1 MIKSIFYSQ
10 KIIPKEVV
18 NEVISTVTVPDV
30 RKLGEKCLEEIRNLT
45 IIQVQWHYHATLGFT
60 LNDAQSCKAGS
71 YNFDECYSFDP
82 AKKITRIEVI
92 IAANEYE
99 IYRTSF
105 YSDEETLAQVGFP
118 DEDYVVKNGGRVE
131 IFKIADDEKLIG
143 C

>member
-1 MIKSIFYSQ
+1 
-10 KIIPKEVV
+10 
-18 NEVISTVTVPDV
+18 
-30 RKLGEKCLEEIRNLT
+30 
-45 IIQVQWHYHATLGFT
+45 
-60 LNDAQSCKAGS
+60 
-71 YNFDECYSFDP
+71 
-82 AKKITRIEVI
+82 VI

-105 YSDEETLAQVGFP
+105 YSGEETLAQVGFP